1 MPSVTQEALRK
12 YGGVGGEKDLWSRS
26 NCYLCP
32 GFFMGVS
39 RTSAGIFLDKNQR
52 SLEQSLTSHLG
63 EVFITVSR
71 NHHTSDAGT
80 DSSYLTPL
88 TCSLSFGP

>member
-1 MPSVTQEALRK
+1 MPSVTQEVLSK
-12 YGGVGGEKDLWSRS
+12 YRGVGGEKHLWSRS

-39 RTSAGIFLDKNQR
+39 RTSAGIFIDKNQR

-71 NHHTSDAGT
+71 NDHTSDAGT